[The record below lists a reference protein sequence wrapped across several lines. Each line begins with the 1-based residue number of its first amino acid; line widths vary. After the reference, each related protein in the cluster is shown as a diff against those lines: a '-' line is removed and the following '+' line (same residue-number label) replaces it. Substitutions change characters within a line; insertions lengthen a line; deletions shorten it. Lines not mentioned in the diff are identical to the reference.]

1 VTYVP
6 YDMYAE
12 RIAHVNTVRH
22 FGKVTQVVGMVIE
35 SAGPSISIGRLCQIE
50 NRDDGG
56 RVLAEVVGFRDNH
69 LYLMPL
75 GPISGITPGAIVTS
89 TSEQLRVPAGRELIG
104 RVIGGLGEPIDDK
117 GPLTTNQT
125 RPIISEPLP
134 ALRRRR
140 IQDAVHTGIKAID
153 LTATVGKGQRMGVF
167 AGSGVGKSVMLGMI
181 ARGSTADVNVVALV
195 GERGREV
202 REFIE
207 RDLGPEG
214 MKRTVVVAVTSDQP
228 SLIRIKGAMVATAI
242 AEHFRDQGMDVML
255 MMDSLTRIA
264 MAQREVG
271 IAVGEPPTAK
281 GYTPSVFAM
290 LPRLLER
297 SGQSDQ
303 GSITGI
309 YTVLV
314 EGDDFNEPISDAVRS
329 ILDGHI
335 TLSRRLAA
343 MNQYPAVDI
352 LDSISRLMKDVC
364 GPEEIDLAQRVR
376 GVLAVY
382 RENEDL
388 INIGAYTRG
397 SSPKID
403 DAIAKIEPLN
413 TFFKQGITE
422 LCEHSTALAGL
433 RQIMLEPQ
441 PEKEDA
447 RSDKQDSGKKSMTQ
461 SKPLGQRHEEVRISP
476 TAAT

>member
-1 VTYVP
+1 VTYLP

-12 RIAHVNTVRH
+12 RIARVNTVRH

-35 SAGPSISIGRLCQIE
+35 SAGPAISIGRLCQIE

-69 LYLMPL
+69 LFLMPL

-89 TSEQLRVPAGRELIG
+89 TSEQLRVPVGRGLIG
-104 RVIGGLGEPIDDK
+104 RVIGGLGEPIDGK
-117 GPLTTNQT
+117 GPLMTRQT
-125 RPIISEPLP
+125 RSIMSEPLP
-134 ALRRRR
+134 ALKRRR
-140 IQDAVHTGIKAID
+140 IRDAVYTGIKAID
-153 LTATVGKGQRMGVF
+153 LAATIGKGQRMGVF

-242 AEHFRDQGMDVML
+242 AEHFRDEGMDVML

-281 GYTPSVFAM
+281 GYTPSVFGM

-297 SGQSDQ
+297 SGQSDR
-303 GSITGI
+303 GSITGV

-352 LDSISRLMKDVC
+352 LDSISRLMKEVSPPEDV
-364 GPEEIDLAQRVR
+364 ELAQKMRE
-376 GVLAVY
+376 VLAIY

-388 INIGAYTRG
+388 INIGAYVKG
-397 SSPKID
+397 ASDKID
-403 DAIAKIEPLN
+403 NAIARMEPLN
-413 TFFKQGITE
+413 DFLRQGITQ
-422 LCEHSTALAGL
+422 LCDHAESVEQLRRIMYEEKATAQKAGA
-433 RQIMLEPQ
+433 E
-441 PEKEDA
+441 
-447 RSDKQDSGKKSMTQ
+447 SDTGKKRGMTQ
-461 SKPLGQRHEEVRISP
+461 PKPLEQRHEKVRISP
-476 TAAT
+476 

>member
-1 VTYVP
+1 MTYLP

-12 RIAHVNTVRH
+12 RIARVNTVRH

-35 SAGPSISIGRLCQIE
+35 SAGPAISIGRLCQIE

-89 TSEQLRVPAGRELIG
+89 TSEQLRVPVGRGLIG
-104 RVIGGLGEPIDDK
+104 RVIGGLGEPIDGK
-117 GPLTTNQT
+117 GPLMTRQT
-125 RPIISEPLP
+125 RSIISEPLP
-134 ALRRRR
+134 ALKRRR
-140 IQDAVHTGIKAID
+140 IRDAVYTGIKAID
-153 LTATVGKGQRMGVF
+153 LAATIGKGQRMGVF

-242 AEHFRDQGMDVML
+242 AEHFRDEGMDVML

-281 GYTPSVFAM
+281 GYTPSVFGM

-297 SGQSDQ
+297 SGQSDR
-303 GSITGI
+303 GSITGV

-352 LDSISRLMKDVC
+352 LDSISRLMKEVSPPEDV
-364 GPEEIDLAQRVR
+364 ELAQKMRE
-376 GVLAVY
+376 VLAIY

-388 INIGAYTRG
+388 INIGAYVKG
-397 SSPKID
+397 ASDKID
-403 DAIAKIEPLN
+403 NAIARMEPLN
-413 TFFKQGITE
+413 DFLRQGITQ
-422 LCEHSTALAGL
+422 LCDHAESVEQLRRIMYEEKATAQKAG
-433 RQIMLEPQ
+433 
-441 PEKEDA
+441 A
-447 RSDKQDSGKKSMTQ
+447 GSDTGKKRGMTQ
-461 SKPLGQRHEEVRISP
+461 PKPLEQRHEEIRISP
-476 TAAT
+476 